1 VKKKTSYD
9 FQLIL
14 ATTAVLFIISII
26 CIYGM
31 FHFKLVQVHQL
42 APAAKAAY
50 MNRMN
55 AVVAPFVVALV
66 LLLGICIPKRLFPT
80 VWLHRFT
87 AVLLAAAAGAS
98 LLWGVPTGL
107 LVVLLASLLLQLA
120 VLALA
125 LAGSEKLHFEKKGY
139 WVRLGSSLIHLGLI
153 LFILDLYFHRH
164 QSLHLLLFWVTTGAT
179 VLGMLFCFY
188 AEWVTGVVLRLVSS
202 GQEKSSRAADNR

>member
-1 VKKKTSYD
+1 MQKKSSYD

-14 ATTAVLFIISII
+14 ATTAVLFAISLI

-31 FHFKLVQVHQL
+31 FHFKLIQVHHL

-50 MNRMN
+50 MDRMN
-55 AVVAPFVVALV
+55 AVVAPFVVALI

-80 VWLHRFT
+80 AWLHRFT
-87 AVLLAAAAGAS
+87 GLLLAAAAAAS
-98 LLWGVPTGL
+98 FAWGVPTGL

-125 LAGSEKLHFEKKGY
+125 LVGSDKLHFEKKGY
-139 WVRLGSSLIHLGLI
+139 WVRLGSSLVHLGLI
-153 LFILDLYFHRH
+153 LFILDLYFYRY
-164 QSLHLLLFWVTTGAT
+164 QTLHLFLFWVTTGAT

-188 AEWVTGVVLRLVSS
+188 AEWVVGLVTRGKERMAAS
-202 GQEKSSRAADNR
+202 GRR